1 MSEELTVESRIAPPA
16 LSCPKCDGLLPNELG
31 EVQCTL
37 CPARVRVEHEVTRK
51 KWAEEKIGCPDCA
64 KVLVVG
70 VNKRPAH
77 LKCASCDS
85 TFTVIPKVAR
95 VEISCPGCERILRM
109 KRRPGERQVDCPA
122 CDTSFK
128 VTF

>member
-1 MSEELTVESRIAPPA
+1 MGEELTVESRVAPPP

-31 EVQCTL
+31 EIRCTL
-37 CPARVRVEHEVTRK
+37 CSARVRIDHPVTRK
-51 KWAEEKIGCPDCA
+51 KWAEEKIGCPDCG

-77 LKCASCDS
+77 LKCASCS
-85 TFTVIPKVAR
+85 AHFTVLPKTAR
-95 VEISCPGCERILRM
+95 VEVKCPGCERQLRM
-109 KRRPGERQVDCPA
+109 KRRPGERQIDCPA
-122 CDTSFK
+122 CDTIFK